1 MAAESSRQTA
11 IEMVRVAMS
20 ERGLTAASLSRDT
33 GVHVDTIRDF
43 VNGKRWP
50 RAASLRKIEDNFG
63 WATGYIDRVARGVEQ
78 ADVTAGANT
87 GHGVYLDVDPKVL
100 EDLSPEEREEALTAT
115 KARAAPE
122 SARASDRTE

>member
-1 MAAESSRQTA
+1 MAADSNRQTA

-20 ERGLTAASLSRDT
+20 ERGLTAASLARET

-43 VNGKRWP
+43 TNGKRWP
-50 RAASLRKIEDNFG
+50 RAGSLRKLEDHFG
-63 WATGYIDRVARGVEQ
+63 WATGYIDRVARGVEE
-78 ADVTAGANT
+78 ADVSALAHT

-115 KARAAPE
+115 KLALLQKARE
-122 SARASDRTE
+122 LRSN